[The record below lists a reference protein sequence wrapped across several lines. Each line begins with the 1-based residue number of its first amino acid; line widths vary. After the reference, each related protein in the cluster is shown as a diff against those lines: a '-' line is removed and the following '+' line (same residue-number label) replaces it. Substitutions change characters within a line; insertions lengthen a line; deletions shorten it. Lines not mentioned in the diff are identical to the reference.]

1 MRLRSSMHTCQA
13 SLKEEVNGFKGNLV
27 GDHVRPA
34 TLAACERPV
43 KQGSHETSQGLLD
56 ASDVGKE

>member
-1 MRLRSSMHTCQA
+1 MHICQA

-34 TLAACERPV
+34 TLAAYERPV